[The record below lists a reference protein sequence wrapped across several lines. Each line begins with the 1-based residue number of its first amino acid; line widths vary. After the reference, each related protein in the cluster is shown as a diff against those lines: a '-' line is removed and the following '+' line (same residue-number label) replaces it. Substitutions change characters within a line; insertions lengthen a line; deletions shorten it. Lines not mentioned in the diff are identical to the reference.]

1 MENNNNYIGFL
12 QERIQVLE
20 AQIALADWM
29 NDAMLDYAQS
39 DKFQGQEG
47 WGGDSYIHKNDV
59 IQRAL
64 LVSQALEGT
73 ICAKD
78 YDEVLEN
85 SGTEVA

>member
-78 YDEVLEN
+78 YEEVLETD
-85 SGTEVA
+85 TEVA

>member
-64 LVSQALEGT
+64 LVSQALEVT

-78 YDEVLEN
+78 YEEVLETD
-85 SGTEVA
+85 TEVA

>member
-1 MENNNNYIGFL
+1 MSENNNYIKFL
-12 QERIQVLE
+12 QDKIQVLE

-47 WGGDSYIHKNDV
+47 WGGDSYIHKNDI

-64 LVSQALEGT
+64 LTRQALEGT
-73 ICAKD
+73 MCAKD
-78 YDEVLEN
+78 YNEVLET
-85 SGTEVA
+85 GTEVA